1 MHILHNT
8 YLCFCEMHPE
18 DNTALKRESPV
29 TKRQEHPPSSHNA
42 LPYFTFSSFGM
53 KWYKPVKESHSIVL
67 LLHLMTAENF
77 FTLQYHISTFKSGL
91 ERSNSEEG

>member
-42 LPYFTFSSFGM
+42 LLYFTFSSFGM
-53 KWYKPVKESHSIVL
+53 KWYKPVKESQSIVFAFTP
-67 LLHLMTAENF
+67 HDCREF
-77 FTLQYHISTFKSGL
+77 FHSSVSHIYF
-91 ERSNSEEG
+91 